1 MPISIISNHDN
12 HLTSRSWRSLQS
24 ALGTQLDMSTS
35 YHPETDGQSERTI
48 QTLED
53 MLRSIQAPMYQTS
66 VNQHPAYPK
75 LQSSASGL
83 DECLALADLGA
94 SINLMPLSIFGKA
107 YLRTTKLGWFLEVSA
122 IGRFHSYFEQ
132 MLIHFSHPLH
142 SRVSDFILGENEAE
156 LSILVYIRNDY
167 AYGDPEKDILLLE
180 AILNSEPLSP
190 LPNHTNY
197 FPEVRKELKI
207 CEAKTDETLIDE
219 PLEVELKDL
228 PPHLEYAFLEGN
240 KTNYQSIITKD
251 LRWGENSR
259 FIKGVAV
266 HKRAIVE
273 NPLRISR
280 IKARLLRWVLLLQ
293 EFDFDVV
300 DTKGAENLAADHLS
314 RLENP
319 HENELDP
326 KEINEKFPS

>member
-1 MPISIISNHDN
+1 M
-12 HLTSRSWRSLQS
+12 
-24 ALGTQLDMSTS
+24 
-35 YHPETDGQSERTI
+35 E
-48 QTLED
+48 
-53 MLRSIQAPMYQTS
+53 S
-66 VNQHPAYPK
+66 VNKVRLIDISLCEYSPR
-75 LQSSASGL
+75 
-83 DECLALADLGA
+83 
-94 SINLMPLSIFGKA
+94 NF
-107 YLRTTKLGWFLEVSA
+107 RFLEVSA

-228 PPHLEYAFLEGN
+228 P
-240 KTNYQSIITKD
+240 
-251 LRWGENSR
+251 
-259 FIKGVAV
+259 
-266 HKRAIVE
+266 
-273 NPLRISR
+273 
-280 IKARLLRWVLLLQ
+280 
-293 EFDFDVV
+293 
-300 DTKGAENLAADHLS
+300 
-314 RLENP
+314 
-319 HENELDP
+319 
-326 KEINEKFPS
+326 